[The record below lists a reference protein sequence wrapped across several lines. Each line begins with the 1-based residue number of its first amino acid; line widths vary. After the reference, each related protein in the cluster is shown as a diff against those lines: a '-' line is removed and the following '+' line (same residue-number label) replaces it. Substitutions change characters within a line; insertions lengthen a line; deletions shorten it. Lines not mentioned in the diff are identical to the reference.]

1 MANEY
6 FRGTRK
12 LKRRGVTN
20 RETNQKKFP
29 ILLCIILIFKKKK
42 KRRKQTIFLE
52 NHIRITRKKKKIG
65 FTQPYNTK
73 YLLYQ
78 AHFYK
83 YCTIYIRPTVLKNA
97 AHPNAIFY
105 LQ

>member
-1 MANEY
+1 MEVIKKNFQ
-6 FRGTRK
+6 FRI
-12 LKRRGVTN
+12 VYHSDF
-20 RETNQKKFP
+20 Q
-29 ILLCIILIFKKKK
+29 KKK
-42 KRRKQTIFLE
+42 KRRREQTIFLE
-52 NHIRITRKKKKIG
+52 NHIRITRKKKKKLVLHKH
-65 FTQPYNTK
+65 TPK

-83 YCTIYIRPTVLKNA
+83 YCTIYIRPTVLKNV

>member
-52 NHIRITRKKKKIG
+52 NHIRITRKKKKLVLHNH
-65 FTQPYNTK
+65 TSK

>member
-6 FRGTRK
+6 FRGARK
-12 LKRRGVTN
+12 LKRRGITN
-20 RETNQKKFP
+20 REINQKKFP

-42 KRRKQTIFLE
+42 KKKEADNIFRE
-52 NHIRITRKKKKIG
+52 SHSHYTEKKKLVLHNH
-65 FTQPYNTK
+65 TSK